1 MPTKEQISKLRQ
13 MDFELFD
20 GYLENKHID
29 LFSGEILGSFEYDE
43 KIGDLKVNIKK
54 ESSSTD
60 PKDSE
65 PTNKAS

>member
-1 MPTKEQISKLRQ
+1 MPTKEQTSKLRQ

-29 LFSGEILGSFEYDE
+29 LSSGEILGSFEYDE
-43 KIGDLKVNIKK
+43 KIGDLKVNVKK
-54 ESSSTD
+54 DLSSTD

-65 PTNKAS
+65 LPNKA